1 MLTNNTL
8 IPIDMV
14 RIVHPDRPHHIVV
27 FTLDEPRFALP
38 LSAVERVVR
47 AIEITP
53 LPKAPEIVLG
63 VINAQGRIIPV
74 MDVRARFRLPTR
86 AVDCA
91 DRFILARTSR
101 RSVALVADDVV
112 GIHELADG
120 EFVSAAPALPFAGY
134 LHGVA
139 QLDDTLTLIY
149 DLEQFLSL
157 DEEYGLDA
165 ALWEGTG

>member
-1 MLTNNTL
+1 
-8 IPIDMV
+8 MV
-14 RIVHPDRPHHIVV
+14 SDVHPDNLHHIVV
-27 FTLDEPRFALP
+27 FTLDEPRYALA

-47 AIEITP
+47 AMEITP

-86 AVDCA
+86 AVDCD
-91 DRFILARTSR
+91 DRFIIARTSR
-101 RSVALVADDVV
+101 RSVALVVDGVV
-112 GIHELADG
+112 GIHALADG
-120 EFVSAAPALPFAGY
+120 ELVSALQALPFTEY

-139 QLDDTLTLIY
+139 KLDDNLALIY

-157 DEEYGLDA
+157 DEEYVLDA
-165 ALWEGTG
+165 ALREGAG